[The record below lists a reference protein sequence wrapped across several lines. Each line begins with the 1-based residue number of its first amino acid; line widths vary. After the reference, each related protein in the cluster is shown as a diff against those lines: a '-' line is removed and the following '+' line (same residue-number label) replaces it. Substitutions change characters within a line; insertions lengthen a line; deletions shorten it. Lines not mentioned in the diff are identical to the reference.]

1 MERHALLEPLMIDTR
16 FRIASL
22 TVVFALC
29 SAVAYTNFRRE
40 GGDETARAAQ
50 TFLKQLS
57 PEQVKVAQLPY
68 AAPERVDWHFI
79 PKPARKGMQVKFMNP
94 AQREASFLLLR
105 SVVSQLGYKK
115 ATTIMSMEKL
125 LYELEGG
132 QGANIRDSERYFF
145 TVFGNPAGA
154 DPWGLSIE
162 GHHMSLNFVLQ
173 GDQVISSTPQVFA
186 ANPATIKNKNASGF
200 ELGARILGREEQ
212 LAFDLVLSL
221 NAEQKAAAIFD
232 KTAPKEVR
240 NAGLAQPPTDAPI
253 GISAGK
259 LDVEQQKLL
268 RSLLEEYCAAMPD
281 HVAQARLQELD
292 AAGFDTLHFAWAG
305 ATEAG
310 IGHYYRVQGPTCLV
324 EFVNTQ
330 PDAAGNIANHIHCYW
345 RDIRGDFALPA
356 K

>member
-1 MERHALLEPLMIDTR
+1 M
-16 FRIASL
+16 
-22 TVVFALC
+22 
-29 SAVAYTNFRRE
+29 
-40 GGDETARAAQ
+40 
-50 TFLKQLS
+50 
-57 PEQVKVAQLPY
+57 
-68 AAPERVDWHFI
+68 
-79 PKPARKGMQVKFMNP
+79 
-94 AQREASFLLLR
+94 
-105 SVVSQLGYKK
+105 
-115 ATTIMSMEKL
+115 
-125 LYELEGG
+125 
-132 QGANIRDSERYFF
+132 
-145 TVFGNPAGA
+145 
-154 DPWGLSIE
+154 
-162 GHHMSLNFVLQ
+162 
-173 GDQVISSTPQVFA
+173 ISSTPQVFA